1 MTTSDE
7 PAQRP
12 GRVWLAGL
20 MASGKSTVGREL
32 ARRRGWPYVD
42 NDASIQAMAGQSS
55 VALAA
60 QGGAV
65 LHEWEAR
72 LVAHLVGLTAP
83 VVAGI
88 PASIADRPDD
98 LQLLRRSGLLVFL
111 RCDLDTLVRRV
122 AADPPR
128 PWLGA
133 DVRPLLRAM
142 VRRRDPVLTAVAHL
156 VLDATQPVG
165 AVVDR
170 IELELDTAGWG
181 RE

>member
-1 MTTSDE
+1 MRTSDE
-7 PAQRP
+7 QSGDA

-20 MASGKSTVGREL
+20 MGSGKSTAGREL

-55 VALAA
+55 VRLAA
-60 QGGAV
+60 QGGEV

-72 LVAHLVGLTAP
+72 LVAHLAGLP
-83 VVAGI
+83 GPLVAGV
-88 PASIADRPDD
+88 PASTADRPDD
-98 LQLLRRSGLLVFL
+98 LQLLRRTGLLVFL

-133 DVRPLLRAM
+133 EVRPLLGAM
-142 VRRRDPVLTAVAHL
+142 LHRRDPVLAAAAHL
-156 VLDATQPVG
+156 VLDATQPVT

-170 IELELDTAGWG
+170 LERGLDAAGWV

>member
-1 MTTSDE
+1 MSTTD
-7 PAQRP
+7 A

-42 NDASIQAMAGQSS
+42 NDASIQALAGQSS
-55 VALAA
+55 VRLAA
-60 QGGAV
+60 QGGEL

-72 LVAHLVGLTAP
+72 LVAHLVGLEAP
-83 VVAGI
+83 LVAGI

-98 LQLLRRSGLLVFL
+98 LHLLRRTGLLVFL

-133 DVRPLLRAM
+133 DVRPLLSDM
-142 VRRRDPVLTAVAHL
+142 VRRREPVLTAVAHL
-156 VLDATQPVG
+156 VLDATQSV
-165 AVVDR
+165 AALVDQL
-170 IELELDTAGWG
+170 EVELDGAGRA